1 MHRSAL
7 EITKHPAHDL
17 IDPEWVGWSGDQ
29 LLDLPMGRLNL
40 EIKGSFLEGP
50 IAELDDKFRREVR
63 RKVASWTGE
72 YQYTIDQVL
81 EDMIQRCRQLD
92 LRVSVAE
99 EQAKL
104 DFTILLTVHT
114 MNYLRSGRH
123 RVAL

>member
-1 MHRSAL
+1 
-7 EITKHPAHDL
+7 
-17 IDPEWVGWSGDQ
+17 
-29 LLDLPMGRLNL
+29 
-40 EIKGSFLEGP
+40 
-50 IAELDDKFRREVR
+50 
-63 RKVASWTGE
+63 
-72 YQYTIDQVL
+72 VL

-92 LRVSVAE
+92 LRVSVAA